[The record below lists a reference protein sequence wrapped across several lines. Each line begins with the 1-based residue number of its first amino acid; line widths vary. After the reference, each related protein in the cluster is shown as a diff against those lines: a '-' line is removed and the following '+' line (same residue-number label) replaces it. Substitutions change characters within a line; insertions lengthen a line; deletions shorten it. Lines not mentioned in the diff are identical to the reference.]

1 MKYLKVLVQP
11 IKLKGDESDPE
22 TLQIDLYERLTA
34 MIESETLTFEI
45 VDEDEDS
52 DED

>member
-11 IKLKGDESDPE
+11 IKIKGSEDDIE
-22 TLQIDLYERLTA
+22 TLQADLFERLTA
-34 MIESETLTFEI
+34 LIESETLTFEI
-45 VDEDEDS
+45 IDEDEDS